1 MDLEKI
7 KKDWEYYCKE
17 MEENEIVDIDLH
29 YSMAME
35 VGVLINKIE
44 QQQKEIEEMKQV
56 ANDLN
61 NDLFHERVE
70 RDKLEQ
76 KIEKLKK
83 ELDKQMQIGYSFEG
97 QVVDQQKEVKRYEK
111 ALHAILNISYK
122 DDLDELV
129 DIITDTLTG
138 FELNEI
144 YQKDADLGA
153 ESIREIKEDIRN
165 IR

>member
-1 MDLEKI
+1 MNLEKI
-7 KKDWEYYCKE
+7 KKDWNYYCKE
-17 MEENEIVDIDLH
+17 TEENEIVDIDLH

-44 QQQKEIEEMKQV
+44 QQQKEIEETKQV

-70 RDKLEQ
+70 KDKLEQ

-83 ELDKQMQIGYSFEG
+83 ELDRQMQIGYSFEG
-97 QVVDQQKEVKRYEK
+97 QVVDQQKEIKRYEK
-111 ALHAILNISYK
+111 ALHALLNISYK
-122 DDLDELV
+122 DDLDEMV
-129 DIITDTLTG
+129 DIITDALTG